1 MLSLLMYSVTYL
13 KSADALCS
21 SVALYEIAMIATQC
35 LQDMVGKLHQI
46 AERTKGGAGSM
57 L

>member
-1 MLSLLMYSVTYL
+1 MYSVTYL